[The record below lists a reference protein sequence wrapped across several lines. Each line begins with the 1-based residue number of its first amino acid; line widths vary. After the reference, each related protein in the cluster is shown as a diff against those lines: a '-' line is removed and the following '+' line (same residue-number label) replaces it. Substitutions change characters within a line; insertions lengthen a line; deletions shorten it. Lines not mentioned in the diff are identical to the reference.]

1 MNCPQCNTSL
11 PDSATFCY
19 KCGTSTRSTAFSYL
33 PEGVPAWPTTAP
45 LSPFYTPGAPGQALA
60 QDGEPGAAS
69 FKAAPAKQR
78 RSTRSILLLVA
89 LLVLTPVVAILATLL
104 TLSITRTIPLKT
116 LTTSVHVPPV
126 T

>member
-19 KCGTSTRSTAFSYL
+19 KCGTSTHSTAFSYL
-33 PEGVPAWPTTAP
+33 PEGAPAWPTTVP
-45 LSPFYTPGAPGQALA
+45 QSPFYTPGTTSQELVQG
-60 QDGEPGAAS
+60 GEAGAAS

-89 LLVLTPVVAILATLL
+89 LFVLTPVIGILATLG
-104 TLSITRTIPLKT
+104 TL
-116 LTTSVHVPPV
+116 
-126 T
+126 

>member
-33 PEGVPAWPTTAP
+33 PEGTPAWPTTAP
-45 LSPFYTPGAPGQALA
+45 QSPFYTPGATSEVSA
-60 QDGEPGAAS
+60 QGDEPP
-69 FKAAPAKQR
+69 FKAGPAKRR

-89 LLVLTPVVAILATLL
+89 IFVLTPVVGILATLG
-104 TLSITRTIPLKT
+104 TLWTNGAIPIKA
-116 LTTSVHVPPV
+116 V